1 MAAVDLLG
9 MKPPICP
16 IRCFAGKLVILPV
29 AAAHQ
34 NQQPR
39 IRAKVPG
46 LGLPLKARLLSPVGA
61 DVPARSVSSARISLK
76 SCSLSACSDL
86 LQHALQIGKL
96 LPALGHQLR
105 QHLFRRLSLVIALE
119 VLGGILLG
127 G

>member
-1 MAAVDLLG
+1 MAAVYFLRVQPEVG
-9 MKPPICP
+9 FF
-16 IRCFAGKLVILPV
+16 RRFSGKLVILPV

-61 DVPARSVSSARISLK
+61 DVPALRQLGADIVKVLLALRL
-76 SCSLSACSDL
+76 LDL

-96 LPALGHQLR
+96 IPALGHQLR
-105 QHLFRRLSLVIALE
+105 QHLFRRLGLVIALE

>member
-9 MKPPICP
+9 MKPPIGP
-16 IRCFAGKLVILPV
+16 IRCFAGKLVVLPV

-46 LGLPLKARLLSPVGA
+46 LGPALKARLLFPVGA
-61 DVPARSVSSARISLK
+61 DVPALRQLGADIVKVLLALRL
-76 SCSLSACSDL
+76 LDL
-86 LQHALQIGKL
+86 LHHALQIGKL

-105 QHLFRRLSLVIALE
+105 QHLFRRLGLIIALE

>member
-9 MKPPICP
+9 MKPPIGP

-61 DVPARSVSSARISLK
+61 DVPALRQLGADIVKVLLALRL
-76 SCSLSACSDL
+76 LDL
-86 LQHALQIGKL
+86 LQYALQIGKL
-96 LPALGHQLR
+96 LPTLGHQLR
-105 QHLFRRLSLVIALE
+105 QHLFRRLGLVIALE

>member
-1 MAAVDLLG
+1 MAAVDLLS

-46 LGLPLKARLLSPVGA
+46 LGLPLKTRLLPPVGS
-61 DVPARSVSSARISLK
+61 DVPALRQLGADIVKVLLALRL
-76 SCSLSACSDL
+76 LDL

-105 QHLFRRLSLVIALE
+105 QHLFRRLGLVIALE